1 MTTTTTTT
9 SPVDDRPP
17 TDLSSPSSNPMR
29 DSLILGGR
37 AIREALRTPDSLLPT
52 MFIPLFFLVV
62 NVGQAARIFPSEGT
76 AFLEGQNYGAFQLP
90 ASLLLA
96 ASFGGAALYL
106 VEEIEGGYF
115 DKLRA
120 APISRMA
127 LVLGRLYAEF
137 VKTFV
142 VATVMVVLALLFG
155 IRVESGFLGFIVLTL
170 MVALWA
176 MVFSGFMQLISLKTR
191 SAAATQGASMIFFPL
206 LFLTPNFVPRDQLT
220 RPMEIAATINPVTYI
235 MEAVRS
241 LILQGFDGASLAKGF
256 VVIAL
261 AMALMLALSVRMVN
275 NYD

>member
-1 MTTTTTTT
+1 MTVITQSTQTNTP
-9 SPVDDRPP
+9 SARPW
-17 TDLSSPSSNPMR
+17 PMGALR

-62 NVGQAARIFPSEGT
+62 NVGQAAKIFPSEGT
-76 AFLEGQNYGAFQLP
+76 PFLEGQNYGAFQLP

-120 APISRMA
+120 TPISRMA
-127 LVLGRLYAEF
+127 LILGRLYAEF
-137 VKTFV
+137 VKTAA
-142 VATVMVVLALLFG
+142 VATVMILLALLFG
-155 IRVESGFLGFIVLTL
+155 IRIESGVAGFVVLVL

-176 MVFSGFMQLISLKTR
+176 MVFSGFMQLVSLKTR

-220 RPMEIAATINPVTYI
+220 RPMEIAATINPVTYV
-235 MEAVRS
+235 MEAARS
-241 LILQGFDGASLAKGF
+241 LILVGFDEAALAKGF
-256 VVIAL
+256 GVIIVT
-261 AMALMLALSVRMVN
+261 MALMLVLSVRMVN